1 MTTIINIP
9 IADWSPEC
17 SVAIQEQAL
26 CGLEEGGVLFF
37 PQLRFPV
44 AELEVPFLSPAI
56 AGKNKNV
63 SFDSVT
69 GKLQGTRVAEKESRP
84 LQAMMERY
92 AAYSDA
98 LLRRLLPHYQ
108 TGLIRSRTSF
118 RPVEVAER
126 PSSWRK
132 DDTRL
137 HVDSFPSSPV
147 QDKRI
152 LRVFSNINPQGQSRR
167 WRLGGSFESVAGRY
181 LPSLSDPVR
190 GVSRLLELCG
200 ITKSRRSVYDHFML
214 QMHDRMKADIDYQ
227 LNTEQI
233 NVEFPAGS
241 TWITY
246 TDQAAHAAMAGQ
258 FCLEQTFYLPVT
270 DMQDPSQA
278 PLRVLERLMNRKLT

>member
-1 MTTIINIP
+1 MTMIINIP
-9 IADWSPEC
+9 IADWSAEC
-17 SVAIQEQAL
+17 STAIQEQAL
-26 CGLEEGGVLFF
+26 RGLEAGGVLFF
-37 PQLRFPV
+37 PQLRFLV
-44 AELEVPFLSPAI
+44 AELEVPFLSAAI
-56 AGKNKNV
+56 AGKSKNV
-63 SFDSVT
+63 SFDSAT
-69 GKLQGTRVAEKESRP
+69 GKLQGTRITEQDRRP
-84 LQAMMERY
+84 LQAMMKRY
-92 AAYSDA
+92 ATVSDA
-98 LLRRLLPHYQ
+98 LLRRLLSQYRA
-108 TGLIRSRTSF
+108 GLIRSRTSF

-132 DDTRL
+132 DDARL

-152 LRVFSNINPQGQSRR
+152 LRVFSNINPQGQSRC

-181 LPSLSDPVR
+181 LPTLSDPVR

-214 QMHDRMKADIDYQ
+214 QLHDRMKADLDYQ
-227 LNTEQI
+227 LNTEQT

-258 FCLEQTFYLPVT
+258 FCLEQTF
-270 DMQDPSQA
+270 
-278 PLRVLERLMNRKLT
+278 